1 MNPAMREYYDRRAGE
16 YDDWWLGTGRFV
28 DRDRPGWDEDVAG
41 LCEALRALPPART
54 VDLAC
59 GTGFLTR
66 FLPGEVTAVDQSE
79 AMLAIA
85 RERRPDATFV
95 AGDALAF
102 DTAGFERVFTSHF
115 YGHLDEAQRERVRAV
130 EGELVVV
137 DSAFRGVAEDWQE
150 RVLNDGS
157 RHRVYKRWFTADG
170 LAAELGGGEVLY
182 DGPWFVALVRA
193 GAAQ

>member
-1 MNPAMREYYDRRAGE
+1 M
-16 YDDWWLGTGRFV
+16 

-66 FLPGEVTAVDQSE
+66 FLPGEVTGVDQSE

-115 YGHLDEAQRERVRAV
+115 YGHLDEAQRARVRASRASSSWSTRR
-130 EGELVVV
+130 
-137 DSAFRGVAEDWQE
+137 SAASPRIGRSACSTTARGIASIKSCSTDCA
-150 RVLNDGS
+150 S
-157 RHRVYKRWFTADG
+157 PH
-170 LAAELGGGEVLY
+170 AAVKTE
-182 DGPWFVALVRA
+182 
-193 GAAQ
+193 

>member
-1 MNPAMREYYDRRAGE
+1 MNPAMRAYYDRRAGE
-16 YDDWWLGTGRFV
+16 YDDWWLGTGLFA
-28 DRDRPGWDEDVAG
+28 DRARPGWDEDVAG
-41 LCEALRALPPART
+41 LCEALRGLPPART

-66 FLPGEVTAVDQSE
+66 FLPGDVTGVDQSE

-102 DTAGFERVFTSHF
+102 DTSGFERVFTAHF
-115 YGHLDEAQRERVRAV
+115 YGHLDEAQRERVRSV
-130 EGELVVV
+130 SSELVVV
-137 DSAFRGVAEDWQE
+137 DSAYRGVAEDWQE

-157 RHRVYKRWFTADG
+157 RHSVYKRWFTADG
-170 LAAELGGGEVLY
+170 LGAELGGDVVY

-193 GAAQ
+193 GGAQ

>member
-1 MNPAMREYYDRRAGE
+1 MNPAMRAYYDRRAGE
-16 YDDWWLGTGRFV
+16 YDDWWLGTGRFA

-66 FLPGEVTAVDQSE
+66 FLPGEVTGVDQSE

-102 DTAGFERVFTSHF
+102 ETAGFERVFTSHF

-130 EGELVVV
+130 ESELVVV
-137 DSAFRGVAEDWQE
+137 DSAFRGVRRGLAGARAQ
-150 RVLNDGS
+150 RRLAAPRLQALV
-157 RHRVYKRWFTADG
+157 HADG